1 MNSEQKME
9 VMKDGYGNV
18 TIMIKEMNKQG
29 TLSTIY
35 DMNK

>member
-9 VMKDGYGNV
+9 GRKDGYGNV
-18 TIMIKEMNKQG
+18 TVMIEEMNKQG